1 MRRPGWGTTLQ
12 KVLLQMALQCLV
24 VALLLGVIGF
34 AVGGWLGARNGA
46 VFGLLAGALAL
57 PFTLEGI
64 VSARGGGVE
73 EAGHQAFYEKWYGGS
88 MGRRDP

>member
-1 MRRPGWGTTLQ
+1 MRRPGWSTTLRG
-12 KVLLQMALQCLV
+12 VLLRLVLQCLV
-24 VALLLGVIGF
+24 VALLMGLVGL

-57 PFTLEGI
+57 PFLLGGL

-73 EAGHQAFYEKWYGGS
+73 DEGHQVFYDRWYGDDFR
-88 MGRRDP
+88 GRP